1 MKSPDNT
8 KDDSLPKLID
18 LNTQFHNDLHFCEN
32 LAFLVFRDVNH
43 KPFGFLFMR
52 EVILEL
58 DSLYQVFSY
67 PHHVKKNR
75 KQRSPL
81 TKFPDNGLGKT
92 VYCEN
97 ELGGYWDTK
106 QFQIHDGRL

>member
-18 LNTQFHNDLHFCEN
+18 LNTQCHNDLNFCEN
-32 LAFLVFRDVNH
+32 LAFLVFRDVDH
-43 KPFGFLFMR
+43 KPFGFLFIC

-75 KQRSPL
+75 KQRSLL
-81 TKFPDNGLGKT
+81 TKFPDNGDRKS
-92 VYCEN
+92 VV
-97 ELGGYWDTK
+97 
-106 QFQIHDGRL
+106 